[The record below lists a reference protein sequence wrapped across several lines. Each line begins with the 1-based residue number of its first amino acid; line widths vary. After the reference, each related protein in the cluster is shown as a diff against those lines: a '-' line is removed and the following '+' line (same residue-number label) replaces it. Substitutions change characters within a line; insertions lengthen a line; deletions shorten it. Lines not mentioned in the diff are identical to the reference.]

1 MWSLDLLTSGLLG
14 RKVFLLCFLSQYGKG
29 FPHHTGSFFLTLP
42 VSSPSFL
49 HPHFHPV
56 PVTRCVNQAQ
66 GSKWTSFSNQVT
78 RSSELYEMTDSWIT
92 SLRITSLRITSL
104 RITSLRI
111 TSITAPI
118 CLVIPKSLLYSLVH
132 RTEEGSIL
140 ASPFWT
146 SHTGSP
152 GQPSLPSL
160 PGHLNYLQSLWNL
173 TTATSLIHPF
183 NGHLSIHLVSSSVKH
198 ANNLAANKTDMV
210 SDFTN
215 SQLSLA
221 NR

>member
-92 SLRITSLRITSL
+92 SLRRYS
-104 RITSLRI
+104 
-111 TSITAPI
+111 API